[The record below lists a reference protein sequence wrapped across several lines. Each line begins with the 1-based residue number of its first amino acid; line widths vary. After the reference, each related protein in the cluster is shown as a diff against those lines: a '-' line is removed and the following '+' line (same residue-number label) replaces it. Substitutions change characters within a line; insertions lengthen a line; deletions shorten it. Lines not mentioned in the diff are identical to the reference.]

1 MDLGFVHFPG
11 IDQDNIAR
19 GKLVGAPLNTVG
31 HVTAEKN
38 QDLVKIVIVV
48 VKLPAGS
55 IF

>member
-1 MDLGFVHFPG
+1 MDLRFVHFPG
-11 IDQDNIAR
+11 IDQDDVAR
-19 GKLVGAPLNTVG
+19 GKPVGTSLDTVG
-31 HVTAEKN
+31 HVAAEKN